1 MFCPQLFLALQQV
14 CAPRT
19 LSVPLPT
26 SSPHLHTSAACGGGS
41 DSGYLQRWLFPPTFQ
56 SPTVPSHLSD
66 AFTSLIYQ
74 AQQNGA
80 SVKIDDLKKATRTGA
95 LGKQRQALE

>member
-1 MFCPQLFLALQQV
+1 MVL
-14 CAPRT
+14 
-19 LSVPLPT
+19 
-26 SSPHLHTSAACGGGS
+26 
-41 DSGYLQRWLFPPTFQ
+41 
-56 SPTVPSHLSD
+56 SHLSD